1 MYMNEPLLHVT
12 NLKKYFI
19 TQKGFLNNTSKVLK
33 AVDDVSIDV
42 NYEETF
48 GLVGESGC
56 GKSTLGKTVLKLYPL
71 TDGKVFFEG
80 KDITNYPVNQ
90 MRNVRREMQIIFQNP
105 FSSLNPRKTV
115 FDIIKAPLDIF
126 GAGSHHEKRDQI
138 VDILNEVGLDDSYL
152 SKYPHQMSGGQ
163 CQRIVIARALIN
175 NPKFILCDEPLSAL
189 DVSVRSQVINLMLDL
204 QKRKN
209 LSYLF
214 ISHDLSVVKYLC
226 DTVSVM
232 YLGKIVESGK
242 NSVLFANPLHPYT
255 KALISAIPI
264 PDVNKK
270 RQKIILQGDVP
281 SPLNPPPGCKFHTRC
296 PAVMEKCRRIEPEL
310 LTIEADHKVSC
321 HLFS

>member
-1 MYMNEPLLHVT
+1 MNESLLQVR

-19 TQKGFLNNTSKVLK
+19 TQKGFLSHTPKVLK
-33 AVDDVSIDV
+33 AVDDVSFDL

-71 TDGKVFFEG
+71 TDGKVIFEG
-80 KDITNYPVNQ
+80 EDITDYPVNQ

-115 FDIIKAPLDIF
+115 YDIIKAPLDIF
-126 GAGSHHEKRDQI
+126 GKGSHQEKREQI
-138 VDILNEVGLDDSYL
+138 VSILNEVGLDDSYL

-242 NSVLFANPLHPYT
+242 NKSLFSNPLHPYT

-270 RQKIILQGDVP
+270 RNKIILQGDVP
-281 SPLNPPPGCKFHTRC
+281 SPLNPPSGCKFHTRC
-296 PAVMEKCRRIEPEL
+296 PYVMEKCRKVEPEL
-310 LTIEADHKVSC
+310 LSIEADHMVSC
-321 HLFS
+321 HLFE